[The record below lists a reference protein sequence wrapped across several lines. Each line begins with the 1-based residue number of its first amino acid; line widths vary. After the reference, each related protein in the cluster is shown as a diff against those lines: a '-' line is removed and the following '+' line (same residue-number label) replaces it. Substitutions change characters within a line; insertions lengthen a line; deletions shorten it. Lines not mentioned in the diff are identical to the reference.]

1 MHRFNLCRFA
11 FLSLQGCY
19 WRKISVKIVTN
30 TNIHWPFSQILML
43 LFFWSLVFAVSLLL
57 LVKSAD
63 FLTESLVKLASDLK
77 IPAFIMG
84 LTVVSIGTSL
94 PELSASIVAVLRG
107 RGELAASLAIG
118 STIAGILLVVGVS
131 VISARVLLVRKR
143 LIDIDASLFAISL
156 VLFYFA
162 ARDGGIN
169 ALEGVVLLA
178 GFLVCVFYVITEKKD
193 DDLTSDILITP
204 DLLDSM
210 NEAKLVEI
218 LPSRLEKSLARKQDS
233 DFSLRSFLLLV
244 FGFAGLAIG
253 AKLTID
259 SLVAISDLLNI
270 EGTVLALTMLAI
282 GTALPE
288 LFVAVSAVARKNGSL
303 ALGNVFGSS
312 IINLSLVLGLSSM
325 FGGITLDTVTYTVGL
340 PFLLASAALL
350 IVSGI
355 SRRIHYWEGIM
366 YLLVYFLFIVK
377 VFGLF

>member
-1 MHRFNLCRFA
+1 
-11 FLSLQGCY
+11 
-19 WRKISVKIVTN
+19 
-30 TNIHWPFSQILML
+30 ML